1 MNPIERINVIAHK
14 LPIVALE
21 DINNRI
27 KDWIVSGG
35 NKTDPYIY
43 QQLMYAEN
51 IIKYQEDK

>member
-1 MNPIERINVIAHK
+1 MKPIEKINHIAHK

-35 NKTDPYIY
+35 KETDPYIY
-43 QQLMYAEN
+43 QQLRYAEN